1 MRQEEGNVSMGWSE
15 RNDRLLKPT
24 PMNETQR
31 QLEPGAWKLLAE
43 YLRRPWVLLPLLG
56 LVTFVLYCGSLSFD
70 FVWDDW
76 PQIVNSP
83 IIRTWSNL
91 PRAFGSD
98 LWYHMARHQ
107 VYYRPLFMAW
117 SMLNYTLFGLQPWG
131 WHLGAILLHVGAVA
145 AVFWLTR
152 RLGLDYWTAA
162 LAALIFALH
171 PIHIEPVAWVSAA
184 SDTMVTVFVALAFAA
199 FLNGRDSAR
208 NSERSSS
215 RKKRAKWRVA
225 SLALLGCAL
234 LTKEMA
240 VVFSAL
246 VGIYVWLHPAERKA
260 SPGRRVIAAAMEAA
274 PYAAVTLAYAL
285 LRKNALLHATGQFDP
300 IHGMMDV
307 LRTLPLVL
315 SIYLRQLLVPVGM
328 TALYYTPYVTT
339 AILTQ
344 VVLPVIVLGAA
355 WAGLWYWNRR
365 NGNSTVA
372 FAGLWLLVGL
382 APALYL
388 RNFGNGDFVR
398 DRYMYMPSIG
408 FAILAAMGL
417 RRLPSFKGW
426 NAQAVQGCAVL
437 ALCAGYMGASL
448 AQQAYW
454 GNDLLLLVRG
464 QSLYP
469 GNPYAEAGLAK
480 EYSQRG
486 AHDRAIELAQS
497 VVRNHPEYG
506 YGPLALAEA
515 FIHAGRFE
523 EGRVWLERVDPDYAK
538 SEVGMAGVAGLYGQM
553 GDYERALALCS
564 EILTKEP
571 DLYSAL
577 YNCGNI
583 HLMDGQYRDAE
594 QLLSRAAQ
602 LVPEQAAPKHFL
614 GRALLQDGR
623 NAEAQPYLMQAAAM
637 DPKVWDYHYWLAQS
651 LEKSGN
657 MSAARAEYQRALQL
671 NQDSKEAKL
680 RLTALEAK

>member
-1 MRQEEGNVSMGWSE
+1 M
-15 RNDRLLKPT
+15 D
-24 PMNETQR
+24 ETQAH
-31 QLEPGAWKLLAE
+31 LEPSASELLAK
-43 YLRRPWVLLPLLG
+43 YLRRPSVLLPLLG
-56 LVTFVLYCGSLSFD
+56 LVTFVVYSGSLSFD

-98 LWYHMARHQ
+98 LWYHVARHQ
-107 VYYRPLFMAW
+107 VYYRPLFVAW
-117 SMLNYTLFGLQPWG
+117 SMLNYALFGLRPWG
-131 WHLGAILLHVGAVA
+131 WHLGAVLLHVGAVA
-145 AVFWLTR
+145 AVFWLAR
-152 RLGLDYWTAA
+152 RLGLEYWTAA

-171 PIHIEPVAWVSAA
+171 PIHIEPVTWISAA
-184 SDTMVTVFVALAFAA
+184 SDTMVTMLAALAFAA
-199 FLNGRDSAR
+199 FLNGRGTER
-208 NSERSSS
+208 NSERNSE
-215 RKKRAKWRVA
+215 RQKRTAWWIA
-225 SLALLGCAL
+225 SLALLACAL

-246 VGIYVWLHPAERKA
+246 VGIYAWLHPAEKRA
-260 SPGRRVIAAAMEAA
+260 SPGRRVLGAAMEAA
-274 PYAAVTLAYAL
+274 PYVVVTLAYVL
-285 LRKNALLHATGQFDP
+285 LRKHALLHATGQFDP
-300 IHGMMDV
+300 SHGMLDV
-307 LRTLPLVL
+307 ARTLPLVL
-315 SIYLRQLLVPVGM
+315 SIYLRQLLVPVGI
-328 TALYYTPYVTT
+328 TGLYYTPYVTS
-339 AILTQ
+339 AILSQ
-344 VVLPVIVLGAA
+344 VVAPVLVLGAA
-355 WAGLWYWNRR
+355 LVGLWYWNRR
-365 NGNSTVA
+365 EGNSTVA

-398 DRYMYMPSIG
+398 DRYMYLPSIG
-408 FAILAAMGL
+408 FAILAALGL
-417 RRLPSFKGW
+417 RRLPSIKRW
-426 NAQAVQGCAVL
+426 NAQAVQGCAVVL
-437 ALCAGYMGASL
+437 LCGGYVCASL
-448 AQQAYW
+448 AQQVYW
-454 GNDLLLLVRG
+454 GSDLLLLVRG

-469 GNPYAEAGLAK
+469 GNPYAVAGLAK

-497 VVRNHPEYG
+497 VVKDHPEYG

-515 FIHAGRFE
+515 YIHAGRFE

-564 EILTKEP
+564 EILEKEP
-571 DLYSAL
+571 NLYSAL
-577 YNCGNI
+577 YNCGNT
-583 HLMDGQYRDAE
+583 HLMDGQYKNAE
-594 QLLSRAAQ
+594 RLLSRAVQ

-623 NAEAQPYLMQAAAM
+623 NAEAQPYLLQAVAM
-637 DPKVWDYHYWLAQS
+637 DPKVWDYHYWLAVS
-651 LEKSGN
+651 FEESGN
-657 MSAARAEYQRALQL
+657 VSAALAEYQRALQL